1 MLNTD
6 DVAPGIR
13 GSDALRLGYI
23 RRWGMVSTV
32 REQDVASHSC
42 RVALIALFLLEEII
56 KHYGPSDR
64 LMRSARYVRA
74 TAMAMAIVHDLDE
87 VFSADIPSPF
97 KKWAGEK
104 VDPIPRPFDM
114 ESLFSNADA
123 FDEYQLCRKL
133 VHWADAVEAWVFIS
147 ENAHTPHG
155 LAVRDKIS
163 LTNAHQSL
171 ADYLVD
177 EDWVGVKDDLSARVI
192 FANKLENFAFSL
204 RHVNFTTINETN
216 WAGV

>member
-42 RVALIALFLLEEII
+42 RVALIVLFLLEEIL
-56 KHYGPSDR
+56 KRCSPTER
-64 LMRSARYVRA
+64 LVRSARYIRA
-74 TAMAMAIVHDLDE
+74 TAMAMAVVHDLDE
-87 VFSADIPSPF
+87 VFSGDIPSPF
-97 KKWAGEK
+97 KRWAGEK
-104 VDPIPRPFDM
+104 VGPIPRPFDM
-114 ESLFSNADA
+114 ESLFSNVDA
-123 FDEYQLCRKL
+123 TSENELCRKL
-133 VHWADAVEAWVFIS
+133 VHWADAVEALVFIS

-155 LAVRDKIS
+155 LAVRDRI
-163 LTNAHQSL
+163 NL
-171 ADYLVD
+171 APSHKAMANYLVD
-177 EDWVGVKDDLSARVI
+177 EGWVTEDEELVTQVI
-192 FANKLENFAFSL
+192 LANKLENFAFSL
-204 RHVNFTTINETN
+204 RHVNLTTINETG